1 MKYTRWNT
9 VVRCLVVLSLA
20 SMFSTAAL
28 ARDAK
33 RAQGYLDSIPERL
46 KIQDWNGAE
55 NYLRMAEEQI
65 AKTSGPERDALT
77 KKLEQARKDVQ
88 AAKDAFDK
96 ERVANRI
103 QSQIDQSKDYLDD
116 MRKIEQCEGVM
127 DTLFGME
134 ENKRLFTPA
143 EMENYRKQ
151 FESLKQQARQKEAA
165 GKMADA
171 KKLVDEAEKE
181 VGAAI
186 QTIQKPGSDYD
197 LRRAFEAGEYHAG
210 KVELALKDLPQDSAD
225 VKSMRDRMAKLSAQF
240 DAAGLAYQTKD
251 FSERINKHWD
261 DLKKDADGW
270 EQENET
276 PTFATWGNGGLK
288 APKTEDMLRRANQW
302 LDFVEKSTDVP
313 DAVRKSQPVTA
324 KVDEVK
330 KLRDAALAKL
340 ERNAEAV
347 VADAEKLTKLDNL
360 QTTYLSSMSTGFEH
374 TLAGSPKAKALQERA
389 ANIVKNYEAKVAAR
403 EAELKALEEKMTQAA
418 TAAWPA
424 ISKSIQADEI
434 SDPNALK
441 KGQLMRVT
449 GWENRMSWDYGSGG
463 SGYDWGITFN
473 GRPIVGHFAPHVRS
487 AFDAALEKTGVA
499 AVTIGRMDIIAEVV
513 GPGTVEKRIRH
524 EIRDSGGSTIARG
537 EEWKPVDCIVV
548 KVIAMRGG
556 PVAVGPNG
564 AATLDGKIAPVAA
577 AGMTVSGA
585 ASSGGVGWFWRILTL
600 VIGLSAAT
608 AALLKA
614 GYAPV
619 AASAQGQQITARLG
633 NDNLAYIGLAC
644 AALGVVWLA
653 RGMVLW
659 GLLVSTSI
667 IAAGLYAALDM
678 LIARGLV
685 STHVAERV
693 KPLGVKIGLACA
705 TIAVLYLLVGGRL
718 VIL

>member
-1 MKYTRWNT
+1 MKHTRWNT

-20 SMFSTAAL
+20 SLFSTAAL

-33 RAQGYLDSIPERL
+33 RAQGYLDSIPERI
-46 KIQDWNGAE
+46 KVQDWYGAD
-55 NYLRMAEEQI
+55 NYLKMAEEQI
-65 AKTSGPERDALT
+65 AKTSGAERDALT

-88 AAKDAFDK
+88 AAHDAADK
-96 ERVANRI
+96 ERVVSRI
-103 QSQIDQSKDYLDD
+103 ESQLSQSKEYLDD

-127 DTLFGME
+127 ETLLKVE
-134 ENKRLFTPA
+134 ENQHLFTDA
-143 EMENYRKQ
+143 ERAGYRKQ
-151 FESLKQQARQKEAA
+151 FEDLKHQASQKEAA
-165 GKMADA
+165 KHMAEA
-171 KKLVDEAEKE
+171 KQLVDEAEKE
-181 VGAAI
+181 LAAAMK
-186 QTIQKPGSDYD
+186 TIQKPDSDHD
-197 LRRAFEAGEYHAG
+197 LRRAFEAGQYQAE
-210 KVELALKDLPQDSAD
+210 KVERALKDLPQDSAD

-240 DAAGLAYQTKD
+240 DAATLAYQTKD
-251 FSERINKHWD
+251 FAERITKHWD
-261 DLKKDADGW
+261 ELKKEADGW
-270 EQENET
+270 EQENQT
-276 PTFATWGNGGLK
+276 PTFATWGNGGLQ
-288 APKTEDMLRRANQW
+288 APKTEQMLHRADQW
-302 LDFVEKSTDVP
+302 LDFVKDAQDIP
-313 DAVRKSQPVTA
+313 DAVRKSPSVTA
-324 KVDEVK
+324 KVDEVR

-340 ERNAEAV
+340 ERSAEAV

-360 QTTYLSSMSTGFEH
+360 QTTYLNSMSTGFEH

-389 ANIVKNYEAKVAAR
+389 AGIVKNYEAKVAAR
-403 EAELKALEEKMTQAA
+403 QAELKALEEKMTQAA

-434 SDPNALK
+434 SDPNVLK
-441 KGQLMRVT
+441 KGQLVRVT

-463 SGYDWGITFN
+463 SGYDWGITVN
-473 GRPIVGHFAPHVRS
+473 GRPVVGHFAPHVRS
-487 AFDAALEKTGVA
+487 AFDAALEQTGVA
-499 AVTIGRMDIIAEVV
+499 AVTIGRMDVIAEVV

-577 AGMTVSGA
+577 AGMTVSGSG
-585 ASSGGVGWFWRILTL
+585 SSGGVGWFWRIMTL

-619 AASAQGQQITARLG
+619 AASAQGQQITTRLG

-659 GLLVSTSI
+659 GLLVSSSI

-685 STHVAERV
+685 STHVSERV

-705 TIAVLYLLVGGRL
+705 TIAVLHLLVGGRL

>member
-1 MKYTRWNT
+1 MKHTRWNT

-33 RAQGYLDSIPERL
+33 RAQGYLDSIPERI
-46 KIQDWNGAE
+46 KVQDWYGAE
-55 NYLRMAEEQI
+55 NYLKMAEEQI
-65 AKTSGPERDALT
+65 AKTSGAERDALT
-77 KKLEQARKDVQ
+77 KKLDQARKDVQ
-88 AAKDAFDK
+88 AAHDAADK
-96 ERVANRI
+96 ERVVSRI
-103 QSQIDQSKDYLDD
+103 QSQLDQSKEYLDD
-116 MRKIEQCEGVM
+116 MRKIEQCEDVM
-127 DTLFGME
+127 ETLLKVQ
-134 ENKRLFTPA
+134 ENQHLLTDA
-143 EMENYRKQ
+143 ERAGYRKQ
-151 FESLKQQARQKEAA
+151 FEALKQQARQHEAA
-165 GKMADA
+165 KHMGEA
-171 KKLVDEAEKE
+171 KQLVDEAEKE
-181 VGAAI
+181 VGAAMK
-186 QTIQKPGSDYD
+186 QIQKPDSDYE
-197 LRRAFEAGEYHAG
+197 LRRAFEGGQIHVE
-210 KVELALKDLPQDSAD
+210 KVERALKDLPQDSAD
-225 VKSMRDRMAKLSAQF
+225 VKSMRERMAKLSAQF
-240 DAAGLAYQTKD
+240 DAATLAYQTKD
-251 FSERINKHWD
+251 FAERITKHWD
-261 DLKKDADGW
+261 ELKKEAVGW
-270 EQENET
+270 EQENQT
-276 PTFATWGNGGLK
+276 PTFATWGNGGLQ
-288 APKTEDMLRRANQW
+288 APKTEQMLHRADQW
-302 LDFVEKSTDVP
+302 LDFVKDSQDIP
-313 DAVRKSQPVTA
+313 DAVRKSAPVTA
-324 KVDEVK
+324 KVDEVR
-330 KLRDAALAKL
+330 KLREAAVGKL

-374 TLAGSPKAKALQERA
+374 TLGGSPKAKALQERA
-389 ANIVKNYEAKVAAR
+389 SGIVKNYEAKVAAH

-434 SDPNALK
+434 SDANALK
-441 KGQLMRVT
+441 KGQLVRVT
-449 GWENRMSWDYGSGG
+449 GWENRMRWDYGSSG

-487 AFDAALEKTGVA
+487 AFDAAMEQTGVA
-499 AVTIGRMDIIAEVV
+499 AVTIGRMDVIAEVV
-513 GPGTVEKRIRH
+513 GPGTVEKRINH

-548 KVIAMRGG
+548 KIIAMRGG

-585 ASSGGVGWFWRILTL
+585 ASGGGVGWFWRSLTL
-600 VIGLSAAT
+600 IIGLSAAT

-633 NDNLAYIGLAC
+633 NDNLAYVGLAC

-659 GLLVSTSI
+659 GLLVSSSI

-678 LIARGLV
+678 LLARGLV
-685 STHVAERV
+685 STHVADRV

-705 TIAVLYLLVGGRL
+705 TIVVLHLLVGGRL
-718 VIL
+718 VVL